1 MKAQFAKWL
10 PALLTMAV
18 IFWFSSQPSNEIPN
32 LGLADRI
39 IKKAGHVSEY
49 AVLSFWI
56 WRALD
61 FRKERRWLA
70 WLIAILYA
78 ATDEYHQSF
87 VIGRFPSV
95 WDVVIFDNAGALIS
109 LWVAQR
115 YKLKLQ
121 SSATETQSRGEK

>member
-32 LGLADRI
+32 FGLADRF
-39 IKKAGHVSEY
+39 IKKSGHVSEY

-61 FRKERRWLA
+61 FRKERRWLV

>member
-61 FRKERRWLA
+61 FRKERRWLV